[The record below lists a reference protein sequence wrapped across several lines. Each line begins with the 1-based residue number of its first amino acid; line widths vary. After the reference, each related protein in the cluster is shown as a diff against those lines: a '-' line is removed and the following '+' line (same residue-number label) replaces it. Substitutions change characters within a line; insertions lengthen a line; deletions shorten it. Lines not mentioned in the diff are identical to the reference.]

1 MSAICFDLDGTLTDP
16 KEGIVG
22 SIRYALEKLGHEVS
36 SNDDDLT
43 WCIGPPLLGSFET
56 LVGSKQEA
64 EQALVFYRERFGD
77 IGLFENEV
85 YPGIRDVLQG
95 LAADG
100 RRLFVATSKPTVYAA
115 RILRHFELSDYF
127 DTIFGSEL
135 DGTRADKT
143 DLLAWVVGQAN
154 LEPSTTMMIG
164 DRRHDVVGAKNNGIG
179 TIGVLYGYGERAE
192 LVEAGADHLCEAPEK
207 LLNTLGYGH

>member
-22 SIRYALEKLGHEVS
+22 SIRYALEKLGREVS
-36 SNDDDLT
+36 PNDDDLT
-43 WCIGPPLLGSFET
+43 WCIGPPLLASFET
-56 LVGSKQEA
+56 LVGNKQDA
-64 EQALVFYRERFGD
+64 EQALALYRERFGD
-77 IGLFENEV
+77 IGLYENEV
-85 YPGIRDVLQG
+85 YPGIREVLQS
-95 LAADG
+95 LAGDG
-100 RRLFVATSKPTVYAA
+100 RRLFVATSKPTVYAT
-115 RILRHFELSDYF
+115 RILEHFELSDYF
-127 DTIFGSEL
+127 ETIYGSEL

-143 DLLAWVVGQAN
+143 DLLAWVVARAG

-192 LVEAGADHLCEAPEK
+192 LEAAGADTLCEAPEK
-207 LLNTLGYGH
+207 LLNVLK

>member
-43 WCIGPPLLGSFET
+43 WCIGPPLLGSFEK
-56 LVGSKQEA
+56 LVGDKQEA
-64 EQALVFYRERFGD
+64 EQALVLYRERFGE

-85 YPGIRDVLQG
+85 YPGIREVLQS
-95 LAADG
+95 LVDNN
-100 RRLFVATSKPTVYAA
+100 RRLLVATSKPTVYAE
-115 RILRHFELSDYF
+115 RILRHFELIDYF
-127 DTIFGSEL
+127 ETVFGSEL

-143 DLLAWVVGQAN
+143 DLLAWVVTQAN
-154 LEPSTTMMIG
+154 VEPSTTMMIG

-179 TIGVLYGYGERAE
+179 TIGVLYGYGDRDE
-192 LVEAGADHLCEAPEK
+192 LVGAGADHLCDVPGE
-207 LLNTLGYGH
+207 LLGTLGYGR